1 MATNVLTYDQ
11 RKESISKYDDDID
24 VKVAEAGGE
33 NANVDYSGFT
43 QKTDPVEIKLVRKLD
58 LFIMV
63 SVLRAMA
70 LTESLPCGPCTGST
84 ISTET
89 LSLWL
94 SVSVYGPSLSCRLCR
109 APIVPPP
116 PAMT

>member
-33 NANVDYSGFT
+33 NPNVDYSGFT

-70 LTESLPCGPCTGST
+70 LTISLPCGPCTGST

-89 LSLWL
+89 PLRWL